1 MGGWGDTVM
10 GRKILF
16 SSGSPSFRFFVS
28 CFCSPNIPVFQH
40 SIIPGIC
47 MNQNPEKILV
57 RGNEAVAMGAID
69 AGCLLFFGYPITPQN
84 EIPEYLS
91 KHLPPLG
98 GTFIQAESEIA
109 SINLLLGAS
118 ATGARAMS
126 SSSSPGISLMQEGIS
141 YMAGSE
147 LPVVI
152 VNISRSGPGL
162 GGISASQG
170 DYFQATR
177 GGGHGDYRMIVLAPS
192 TIQEMYDLTCLAFDL
207 ADKYRNPAMVLG
219 DALIG
224 QMKEPLI
231 RQKPEKMDLPLKDW
245 ALTGARGRKPNKIKS
260 LYLQEGEL
268 TEHNWKLYQKYEK
281 MKKEEVR
288 FETVNTE
295 DARFIIVAFGS
306 MARVSKTAME
316 LARQEGMKVGLFR
329 PITLFPYPEK
339 GLFNISKR
347 VKQFL
352 TVELN
357 TGQMV
362 EDVKL
367 SVGRDA
373 EVYFYGKPPGALP
386 PPEEI
391 LEEIKKYYK

>member
-1 MGGWGDTVM
+1 MDQGV
-10 GRKILF
+10 
-16 SSGSPSFRFFVS
+16 
-28 CFCSPNIPVFQH
+28 
-40 SIIPGIC
+40 
-47 MNQNPEKILV
+47 EKILV

-69 AGCLLFFGYPITPQN
+69 AGCRLFFGYPITPQN

-98 GTFIQAESEIA
+98 GEFIQAESEIA

-118 ATGARAMS
+118 ATGARAMT

-177 GGGHGDYRMIVLAPS
+177 GGGHGDYRTLVLAPS
-192 TIQEMYDLTCLAFDL
+192 TVQEMYDLTYLAFDL
-207 ADKYRNPAMVLG
+207 ADKYRNPTIVLG

-224 QMKEPLI
+224 QMKEPLL
-231 RQKPEKMDLPLKDW
+231 RRKPEKMTLPPKDW
-245 ALTGARGRKPNKIKS
+245 ALTGAKGRKPNRIKS

-268 TEHNWKLYQKYEK
+268 TEHNWKLYQKYER

-288 FETVNTE
+288 FERVHTD
-295 DARFIIVAFGS
+295 DAELILVAFGS

-316 LARQEGMKVGLFR
+316 LARHEGMKVGLFR

-339 GLFNISKR
+339 ALHDLSKR
-347 VKQFL
+347 AKKFL

-367 SVGRDA
+367 SVGREA
-373 EVYFYGKPPGALP
+373 EVFFYGKPPGALP

-391 LEEIKKYYK
+391 LEEIKKYYDARL

>member
-1 MGGWGDTVM
+1 MEQDV
-10 GRKILF
+10 
-16 SSGSPSFRFFVS
+16 
-28 CFCSPNIPVFQH
+28 
-40 SIIPGIC
+40 
-47 MNQNPEKILV
+47 EKILV

-69 AGCLLFFGYPITPQN
+69 AGCRLFFGYPITPQN

-98 GTFIQAESEIA
+98 GEFIQAESEIA

-118 ATGARAMS
+118 ATGARAMT

-147 LPVVI
+147 LPAVI

-177 GGGHGDYRMIVLAPS
+177 GGGHGDYRVIVLAPS
-192 TIQEMYDLTCLAFDL
+192 SVQEMYELTCLAFDL
-207 ADKYRNPAMVLG
+207 ADKYRNPAMILG

-231 RQKPEKMDLPLKDW
+231 RRKPKSMDLPPKDW
-245 ALTGARGRKPNKIKS
+245 ALTGARDRKPNRIKS

-268 TEHNWKLYQKYEK
+268 TEHNWKLYKKYEK
-281 MKKEEVR
+281 MKQEEIR
-288 FETVNTE
+288 FEMLETE
-295 DARFIIVAFGS
+295 DASVIIVAFGS
-306 MARVSKTAME
+306 MARVARTTME
-316 LARQEGMKVGLFR
+316 LAREEGMKVGLFR
-329 PITLFPYPEK
+329 PITLFPFPEK
-339 GLFNISKR
+339 PLKDLSRK

-352 TVELN
+352 TIELN

-362 EDVKL
+362 EDVRL
-367 SVGRDA
+367 SVERDA
-373 EVYFYGKPPGALP
+373 EVQFYGKPPGALP

-391 LEEIKKYYK
+391 LEQIKKYYG

>member
-1 MGGWGDTVM
+1 MIDQEV
-10 GRKILF
+10 
-16 SSGSPSFRFFVS
+16 
-28 CFCSPNIPVFQH
+28 
-40 SIIPGIC
+40 
-47 MNQNPEKILV
+47 EKILV

-207 ADKYRNPAMVLG
+207 SDKYRNPAMILG

-231 RQKPEKMDLPLKDW
+231 RQKPEKMDLPPKDW
-245 ALTGARGRKPNKIKS
+245 ALTGARGRKPNRIKS

-268 TEHNWKLYQKYEK
+268 TEHNWKLYQKYER

-288 FETVNTE
+288 FETVNVE

-306 MARVSKTAME
+306 MARVSKSAME
-316 LARQEGMKVGLFR
+316 LAREEGMKVGLFR

-339 GLFNISKR
+339 GLYDISKQ

-367 SVGRDA
+367 SVDRDA
-373 EVYFYGKPPGALP
+373 QVYFYGKPPGALP

-391 LEEIKKYYK
+391 LEEIRKYYK